1 MTGLRALLYLALGGS
16 GLLFSAYAL
25 AQARRAGPNPGEGE
39 GEGEGESESESEGQ
53 GQGRRGR
60 WPGPALLGIG
70 FVTNF
75 FDTLGI
81 GSFAPT
87 TAIFKLLRLVPDQL
101 IPGTLMIGHLLPIL
115 AQALIYITVIEVDTA
130 TLVLLI
136 AASVAG
142 SYLGARRVA
151 RFSRRRV
158 QLGMGGALLLA
169 STVMLAG
176 LMGLVPAGGDLIAL
190 SGVRLGLGMAGN
202 FVLGALMT
210 IGVGAYA
217 PSLIL
222 FGLLGMNVRA
232 IFPIMMGSCA
242 LIMPAGGVEFVRER
256 SYSQRA
262 ALGLTLG
269 GIPGVLLAAFVVR
282 QLPLATLRWLVLAV
296 VVYTALAMLRA
307 GLREP
312 RDSGPAA
319 GPGTPR
325 LSDRAPERAGAPQ
338 TATTKGD
345 R

>member
-1 MTGLRALLYLALGGS
+1 MSGLRAFLYLALGAS
-16 GLLFSAYAL
+16 SLLFSVYAVVT
-25 AQARRAGPNPGEGE
+25 ARRHGPSPDEPDGH
-39 GEGEGESESESEGQ
+39 
-53 GQGRRGR
+53 RP
-60 WPGPALLGIG
+60 PGPLHLGVG
-70 FVTNF
+70 FVTDF

-87 TAIFKLLRLVPDQL
+87 TSLFRFFKLVPDQL
-101 IPGTLMIGHLLPIL
+101 IPGTLLVGHMLPTLLETI
-115 AQALIYITVIEVDTA
+115 IYVTVIEVDTL
-130 TLVLLI
+130 TMLLLL

-151 RFSRRRV
+151 RFPRRAV
-158 QLGMGGALLLA
+158 QVGMGSALLLA
-169 STVMLAG
+169 SFVMLAG
-176 LMGLVPAGGDLIAL
+176 LLGLVPAGGDLTGL
-190 SGVRLGLGMAGN
+190 SGWRLGVGLVGN

-242 LIMPAGGVEFVRER
+242 VIMVAGGIEFVRER
-256 SYSQRA
+256 TYARRA

-269 GIPGVLLAAFVVR
+269 GVFGVLLAAYVVKE
-282 QLPLATLRWLVLAV
+282 LPLAYLRWLVLAV

-307 GLREP
+307 GFKEKSP
-312 RDSGPAA
+312 APPSG
-319 GPGTPR
+319 
-325 LSDRAPERAGAPQ
+325 APEPA
-338 TATTKGD
+338 TKGD

>member
-1 MTGLRALLYLALGGS
+1 MTGLRALLYLVLGGS
-16 GLLFSAYAL
+16 GLLFSVYAV
-25 AQARRAGPNPGEGE
+25 AQARRRGPSP
-39 GEGEGESESESEGQ
+39 Q
-53 GQGRRGR
+53 DPDTTRV
-60 WPGPALLGIG
+60 PGPMHLGVG
-70 FVTNF
+70 FVTDF
-75 FDTLGI
+75 LDTLGI

-87 TAIFKLLRLVPDQL
+87 TSLFRFLRLVPDQL
-101 IPGTLMIGHLLPIL
+101 IPGTLLIGHLLPSL
-115 AQALIYITVIEVDTA
+115 LETLIYVTVIKVDTL
-130 TLVLLI
+130 TMLLLLG
-136 AASVAG
+136 ASVAG

-151 RFSRRRV
+151 RLPRRGV
-158 QLGMGGALLLA
+158 QLGMGSALLLA

-176 LMGLVPAGGDLIAL
+176 LLGLLPPGGNLIAL
-190 SGVRLGLGMAGN
+190 SGVRLAIGLCGN

-222 FGLLGMNVRA
+222 FGLLGMDVRA

-242 LIMPAGGVEFVRER
+242 VIMPAGGVEFVRQR

-269 GIPGVLLAAFVVR
+269 GIPGVLLAAYVVR
-282 QLPLATLRWLVLAV
+282 ELPLGTLRWLVLAV

-312 RDSGPAA
+312 RGSDPAA
-319 GPGTPR
+319 GPATPA
-325 LSDRAPERAGAPQ
+325 SPAPVRAGAPE
-338 TATTKGD
+338 TATKGH